1 MNIDKISIGKDAPN
15 QVNVIIEV
23 PMNADPVKYEM
34 DKESGAIFVDRFIAT
49 PMYYPCNYGFIPHTL
64 SEDGDPADV
73 LVISDFAIVPGAV
86 IAVKPVG
93 VLIMEDEKGMDEKI
107 LAVPAQKLNS
117 LYEKIDDILSVLD
130 QGSESRIFVEKVQK
144 ITQKKYFEISNQ
156 IDLLV
161 KDWNGDNKEFA
172 LKHKNHPYFRIAIK
186 YSSGHSKD
194 DLIKEFI
201 KKKTYRLNEARTWVW
216 G

>member
-1 MNIDKISIGKDAPN
+1 METNSELEFVYLKSPVIALRAMPPSFSKRVNSKLNCMNIEKISIGKNVPN

-73 LVISDFAIVPGAV
+73 LVISDFPVVPGAV
-86 IAVKPVG
+86 IAVKPVR

-107 LAVPAQKLNS
+107 LAVPAKKLNS
-117 LYEKIDDILSVLD
+117 QFENIQSYKELPENLLSKIKHFFEHYKDLEKGKWV
-130 QGSESRIFVEKVQK
+130 KVKSFEDARKAFQL
-144 ITQKKYFEISNQ
+144 IEEAIIRAKK
-156 IDLLV
+156 
-161 KDWNGDNKEFA
+161 
-172 LKHKNHPYFRIAIK
+172 
-186 YSSGHSKD
+186 
-194 DLIKEFI
+194 
-201 KKKTYRLNEARTWVW
+201 
-216 G
+216 